1 MQSVAEGE
9 REPAV
14 PAEGRTTMD
23 RWNVGILI
31 FDGVE
36 VLDFAGPFE
45 VFSRTRLTPGSDS
58 RRSDDSAPFSVFT
71 VAKSR
76 APVRATGDLEVVPR
90 HGFADA
96 PHIDLLLVPGGFGT
110 RRLVDDPETLDHE
123 ECHVEA
129 GGHAGRGD
137 DAVVH
142 HALVAH
148 HPDARV
154 DLLQQ
159 VEGEEMS
166 GGAPALQQARA
177 REQE

>member
-71 VAKSR
+71 VAKSLFGR
-76 APVRATGDLEVVPR
+76 AV
-90 HGFADA
+90 ADETA
-96 PHIDLLLVPGGFGT
+96 HYIEY
-110 RRLVDDPETLDHE
+110 RR
-123 ECHVEA
+123 
-129 GGHAGRGD
+129 
-137 DAVVH
+137 
-142 HALVAH
+142 VA
-148 HPDARV
+148 A
-154 DLLQQ
+154 
-159 VEGEEMS
+159 
-166 GGAPALQQARA
+166 
-177 REQE
+177 